1 MRLEERVRAAIAEER
16 TVTEQ
21 SLGRSA
27 RRLRDR
33 RDALHGVR
41 DGLNLGAADIG
52 VIEVA
57 DAALALEA
65 AVEGVRSAQGHLRR
79 LGSSAEFERRLQRT
93 RRKSAEGDGTTV
105 RPSGGAG
112 ASCPS
117 APEQIDGC
125 ASRVPRDHATPSP
138 RSEGVTALVTG
149 QDEDAPAAPRRPQN
163 ALYAEGGTAE
173 LSLLDANL
181 TLDAKRNSL
190 RGAAGIVAFC
200 PDAGEADRPRRIAA
214 GYERAAERALCLD
227 RNWASPQPVS

>member
-41 DGLNLGAADIG
+41 DGLNRGAADIG

-93 RRKSAEGDGTTV
+93 RRKSAEGDGTL
-105 RPSGGAG
+105 RLSGGAG

-117 APEQIDGC
+117 APEQIDGREPRTQG
-125 ASRVPRDHATPSP
+125 SRNPKPALRRRDGVGD
-138 RSEGVTALVTG
+138 RSRRG
-149 QDEDAPAAPRRPQN
+149 APAARDGRRTPS
-163 ALYAEGGTAE
+163 T
-173 LSLLDANL
+173 
-181 TLDAKRNSL
+181 R
-190 RGAAGIVAFC
+190 
-200 PDAGEADRPRRIAA
+200 
-214 GYERAAERALCLD
+214 RAAPLSSLARRESD
-227 RNWASPQPVS
+227 T

>member
-41 DGLNLGAADIG
+41 DGLNRGAADIG

-93 RRKSAEGDGTTV
+93 RRKSAEGDGTL
-105 RPSGGAG
+105 RLSGGAG

-117 APEQIDGC
+117 APEQLDGR
-125 ASRVPRDHATPSP
+125 ASLVPRDHATPSP

-149 QDEDAPAAPRRPQN
+149 QDEGAPAAPRRPQN

-181 TLDAKRNSL
+181 TLDARRNSL

-200 PDAGEADRPRRIAA
+200 PDAGEAVDLAQLAA

-227 RNWASPQPVS
+227 RNWASPQPVP